1 MAVVSIPGNT
11 ISIGAQGGGTG
22 AWNGALLDLDFARDR
37 YASSGMLIPLATAT
51 TFSRASVADWRDAA
65 GTGFSTQAGNNVLRR
80 DGRGALIEESRTN
93 LFLNSFAPAT
103 QVITVANGTTY
114 TVSRGSGA
122 GSVTLSGAMTGTPT
136 DGTPVT
142 AAASSTSL
150 TVTVSGSVGYVNVEA
165 ASSALSP
172 ISTSGSSATRA
183 ADVLT
188 AGLTLGGDFTAV
200 AIAQPAFASIA
211 TSQQIFNLG
220 PNVSNVYRL
229 QRFSGLP
236 DRLFFESIVA
246 GSGAGSASTLAGT
259 ITAGTRFAVAVK
271 RTGTQV
277 SISIGGGAVAN
288 ATPSSLP
295 LAPTNLYIGQT
306 GGGFNAW
313 NSFIERVIIFPTA
326 VNDATLQ
333 QYSTLATWGG

>member
-103 QVITVANGTTY
+103 QTITVVNGTTY

-172 ISTSGSSATRA
+172 ISTAGSSATRA

-188 AGLTLGGDFTAV
+188 APVTLGGDFTAV
-200 AIAQPAFASIA
+200 FIGQSPVTTSGARLFSIGASVAEHIAVRRTGA
-211 TSQQIFNLG
+211 TSLTIESFTG
-220 PNVSNVYRL
+220 NVNRGGTG
-229 QRFSGLP
+229 GLP
-236 DRLFFESIVA
+236 
-246 GSGAGSASTLAGT
+246 
-259 ITAGTRFAVAVK
+259 
-271 RTGTQV
+271 
-277 SISIGGGAVAN
+277 
-288 ATPSSLP
+288 
-295 LAPTNLYIGQT
+295 
-306 GGGFNAW
+306 GFNAGVRFAAAARLQSGVLGLSVSGSALQTATPTALPTLTTL
-313 NSFIERVIIFPTA
+313 NIGSLPGGSAQINGFVERVIVFPTA

-333 QYSTLATWGG
+333 SYATLATWGG